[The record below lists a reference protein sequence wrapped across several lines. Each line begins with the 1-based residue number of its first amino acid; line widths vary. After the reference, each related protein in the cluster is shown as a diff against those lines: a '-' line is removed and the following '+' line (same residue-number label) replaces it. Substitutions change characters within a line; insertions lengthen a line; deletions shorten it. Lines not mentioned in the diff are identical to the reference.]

1 MTTHHHP
8 LTISKVAKLAGIG
21 VETVRYYQRIGLI
34 DEPPKPPQGYREYP
48 RATISRLNFIHRAKQ
63 LGFTLAE
70 ISDLLQLTDAECATT
85 QLIAEHKVNLIKEKV
100 TDLQAMAVVLEELLE
115 SCKANQSQGHCP
127 IIEVLSKD

>member
-48 RATISRLNFIHRAKQ
+48 RATISRLNFIHRAKR

-85 QLIAEHKVNLIKEKV
+85 QQIAEHKINLIKHMSNKFKRI
-100 TDLQAMAVVLEELLE
+100 TDSCRNICNICLLDHIALCSICE
-115 SCKANQSQGHCP
+115 FF
-127 IIEVLSKD
+127 